1 MSDIDRFKAILTANN
16 YPQSYIEQFNEN
28 LRDRIAWS
36 TTFGY
41 KEPQEPTTTVPPK
54 KINVK
59 IPFFHALVFN
69 DLIRMKSNLRK
80 LIPSLNFHF
89 IVKSFKV
96 DTFFASRRKF
106 QLEPLQKPNL
116 VYEFKC
122 PCNEENY
129 IGETTLRLSA
139 RVSSHVNQ
147 RPVSSVKEHTDNC
160 PKFQVLYKSS

>member
-1 MSDIDRFKAILTANN
+1 M
-16 YPQSYIEQFNEN
+16 
-28 LRDRIAWS
+28 
-36 TTFGY
+36 
-41 KEPQEPTTTVPPK
+41 
-54 KINVK
+54 
-59 IPFFHALVFN
+59 PFFHALVFN

-80 LIPSLNFHF
+80 LIPTLNFHF

-106 QLEPLQKPNL
+106 QLEQLQKPNL

-122 PCNEENY
+122 PWNEENY

-147 RPVSSVKEHTDNC
+147 RPVTSVKEHTDNC
-160 PKFQVLYKSS
+160 PKFQVLYKTYLKENKKVNAPRNFADFLGRYFERLKTTREPENRKFLEAALI